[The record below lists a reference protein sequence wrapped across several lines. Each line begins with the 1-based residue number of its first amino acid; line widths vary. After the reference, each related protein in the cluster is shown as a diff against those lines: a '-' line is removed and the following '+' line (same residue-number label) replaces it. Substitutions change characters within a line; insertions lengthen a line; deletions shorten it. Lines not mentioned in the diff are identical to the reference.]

1 MKRKDG
7 NVMNVVRD
15 RLDALRKLMKERGM
29 DAYMIPTADFH
40 ESEYVGEHFKCREY
54 MTGFTG
60 SAGTA
65 LITMDEA
72 CLWVDGRYY
81 VQAAA
86 QLKDST
92 VTMMKM
98 GQEGV
103 PSLGVYLEDKMPEGG
118 CLGFDGRVVNAAEGL
133 ALEEMLRERGARIS
147 YGEDLAGMIWQER
160 PELSA
165 EPAWVLD
172 ERYAGKSALD
182 KIADVREAME
192 KAHASVHV
200 LTSLDDIAWLLNIRG
215 NDILYNPVV
224 LSYALV
230 TMDQLYLFVNSS
242 VLEGKAYP
250 YLEDAKGISV
260 REYLERMGVTV
271 MPYDGVYDMVE
282 ELKGEKVLLE
292 KCRVNYAVYRLI
304 NGANKVID
312 RMNPT
317 ASMKAV
323 KNDVEIENEKRA
335 HIKDGVAMTKF
346 IYWLKKNTGRIPMD
360 EISVSDY
367 LGKLRMDQEGC
378 IGLSFATIS
387 AYGAHGAMCHYSA
400 TPESSIPL
408 EPRGLYLIDSGGQ
421 YYEGTTD
428 ITRTIAMGPVTDE
441 EKEHFTL
448 VLMSMLR
455 LGDVKFLHGCRGIN
469 VDYLARGPLWK
480 LGLDFNHG
488 TGHGVGYLSNVHERP
503 NGIRWKIVPERQ
515 DSCILEEGMLTSN
528 EPGIYIEGSHGI
540 RTENLL
546 LCRKAEK
553 NGYGQFMRFETMTYA
568 PIDTEAIDISVME
581 PSDVR
586 LLNQYHKD
594 VYEKLSPYLTK
605 EEAEWLKDVTKPIG
619 GDAQWHI

>member
-1 MKRKDG
+1 
-7 NVMNVVRD
+7 MNVIQG
-15 RLDALRKLMKERGM
+15 RLDALRELMKERGM

-40 ESEYVGEHFKCREY
+40 ESEYVGEHFKCRKY

-65 LITMDEA
+65 LVTMDEA

-86 QLKDST
+86 QLKDTT
-92 VTMMKM
+92 VTMMRM

-103 PSLGVYLEDKMPEGG
+103 PSLGEYLDEKMPEGG

-133 ALEEMLRERGARIS
+133 DLEELLEERGAHIS
-147 YGEDLAGMIWQER
+147 YGEDLTGMIWKDR

-172 ERYAGKSALD
+172 ERYAGKSASD
-182 KIADVREAME
+182 KIADVREAMK

-250 YLEDAKGISV
+250 YLEDAEDISV
-260 REYLERMGVTV
+260 KEYLERAGVTV
-271 MPYDGVYDMVE
+271 MPYDGIYRMAE
-282 ELKGEKVLLE
+282 ELRGERVLLE

-304 NGANKVID
+304 DGSNKVID

-400 TPESSIPL
+400 TPESNISL

-455 LGDVKFLHGCRGIN
+455 LGDVKFLHGCRGLSL
-469 VDYLARGPLWK
+469 DYAAREPLWRR
-480 LGLDFNHG
+480 GLNYEHG
-488 TGHGVGYLSNVHERP
+488 TGHGVSYLSSVHERP
-503 NGIRWKIVPERQ
+503 NGIRFKMVPERQ
-515 DSCILEEGMLTSN
+515 DNAVMEAGMITSD
-528 EPGIYIEGSHGI
+528 EPGVYIDGSHGI
-540 RTENLL
+540 RTENLV
-546 LCRKAEK
+546 LCVEDEK
-553 NGYGQFMRFETMTYA
+553 NEYGQFLRFEYLTYV
-568 PIDTEAIDISVME
+568 PVDLEVIDRGIM
-581 PSDVR
+581 SDRDVE
-586 LLNQYHKD
+586 LLNRYHEQ
-594 VYEKLSPYLTK
+594 VYEKISPYLD
-605 EEAEWLKDVTKPIG
+605 EDERVWLAEATRAV
-619 GDAQWHI
+619 

>member
-7 NVMNVVRD
+7 NVMNVIRD

-103 PSLGVYLEDKMPEGG
+103 PSLGAYLEDKMPEGG

-192 KAHASVHV
+192 KVHASVHV

-260 REYLERMGVTV
+260 REYLERTGVTV

-282 ELKGEKVLLE
+282 GIKNEKVLLE
-292 KCRVNYAVYRLI
+292 KCRINYAVYRLI
-304 NGANKVID
+304 DGSNKVID

-455 LGDVKFLHGCRGIN
+455 LGDVKFLHGCRGLSL
-469 VDYLARGPLWK
+469 DYAAREPLWRR
-480 LGLDFNHG
+480 GLNYEHG
-488 TGHGVGYLSNVHERP
+488 TGHGVSYLSSVHERP
-503 NGIRWKIVPERQ
+503 NGIRFKMVPERQ
-515 DSCILEEGMLTSN
+515 DNAVMEAGMITSD
-528 EPGIYIEGSHGI
+528 EPGVYIEGSHGI
-540 RTENLL
+540 RTENLV
-546 LCRKAEK
+546 LCVEDEK
-553 NGYGQFMRFETMTYA
+553 NEYGQFLRFEYLTYV
-568 PIDTEAIDISVME
+568 PIDLEVIDREIMSE
-581 PSDVR
+581 RDVE
-586 LLNQYHKD
+586 LLNRYHEQ
-594 VYEKLSPYLTK
+594 VYEKISPYLD
-605 EEAEWLKDVTKPIG
+605 EDERVWLAEATRAV
-619 GDAQWHI
+619 

>member
-7 NVMNVVRD
+7 NVMNVIRD

-92 VTMMKM
+92 MTMMKM

-103 PSLGVYLEDKMPEGG
+103 PSLGAYLDDKMPEGG

-133 ALEEMLRERGARIS
+133 ALEELLKERGARIS

-172 ERYAGKSALD
+172 ERYAGKSALE
-182 KIADVREAME
+182 KIADVREAMK

-224 LSYALV
+224 LSYALL

-242 VLEGKAYP
+242 VLVGKAYP
-250 YLEDAKGISV
+250 YLEDAEDISV

-455 LGDVKFLHGCRGIN
+455 LGDVKFLHGCRGLSL
-469 VDYLARGPLWK
+469 DYAAREPLWRR
-480 LGLDFNHG
+480 GLNYEHG
-488 TGHGVGYLSNVHERP
+488 TGHGVSYLSSVHERP
-503 NGIRWKIVPERQ
+503 NGIRFKMVPERQ
-515 DSCILEEGMLTSN
+515 DNAVMEAGMITSD
-528 EPGIYIEGSHGI
+528 EPGVYIEGSHGI
-540 RTENLL
+540 RTENLV
-546 LCRKAEK
+546 LCVEDEK
-553 NGYGQFMRFETMTYA
+553 NEYGQFLRFEYLTYV
-568 PIDTEAIDISVME
+568 PVDLEVIDRGIM
-581 PSDVR
+581 SDRDVE
-586 LLNQYHKD
+586 LLNRYHEQ
-594 VYEKLSPYLTK
+594 VYEKISPYLD
-605 EEAEWLKDVTKPIG
+605 EDERVWLAEATRAV
-619 GDAQWHI
+619 